1 MKLKGLR
8 MNLGGFGFERDGR
21 NEKSVAWNE
30 DNRETALVF
39 ILIYFILFF
48 VLGVSETLLMCDT
61 WCYVVGW
68 FETTA

>member
-39 ILIYFILFF
+39 ILI
-48 VLGVSETLLMCDT
+48 
-61 WCYVVGW
+61 
-68 FETTA
+68 